1 MAQIIKVDSQLSI
14 NGLLGLQSNLAEG
27 VWKEKVGK
35 AQRGGNTQCQKR
47 LLFYCSGFYVC
58 FEGKIMLHRF

>member
-1 MAQIIKVDSQLSI
+1 MAQIMKVDSQLSI

-35 AQRGGNTQCQKR
+35 TQKGWKYTMPETLAF
-47 LLFYCSGFYVC
+47 LLF
-58 FEGKIMLHRF
+58 RFLCLF